1 MNQELIDFKECVNRR
16 IEDSVLRIDDL
27 RHAES
32 KRIDQIRS
40 IDVAAVAMAKET
52 ASTVAQQ
59 LTQISAQFNER
70 LALLEK
76 AQYTNTG
83 SSGGHRDMY
92 GWFFG
97 AIVAVLGFG
106 ITIYFALH
114 K

>member
-16 IEDSVLRIDDL
+16 IEDAVLRLDDL
-27 RHAES
+27 RRAES
-32 KRIDQIRS
+32 MRIDQIRS

-52 ASTVAQQ
+52 ASNVSQQ
-59 LTQISAQFNER
+59 LAQISAQFNER
-70 LALLEK
+70 LVILEK
-76 AQYTNTG
+76 TQNTNTG

-106 ITIYFALH
+106 ITIYFAI

>member
-1 MNQELIDFKECVNRR
+1 MNQELIDFKENVDRTIKDAVHR
-16 IEDSVLRIDDL
+16 LDDL
-27 RHAES
+27 RHAETV
-32 KRIDQIRS
+32 RIDQIRS

-83 SSGGHRDMY
+83 SSVGHRDMY

-97 AIVAVLGFG
+97 AIVSVLGFG